1 MAHRLWRSHVHIPNP
16 AVRAA
21 VVRPAAHAR
30 LPSPRDIA
38 DHCADAAR
46 ALPAGPHPASGL
58 YILDRFETL
67 DDETGAPLPAPLE
80 ADEALDPA
88 ALGEAALSALAHTIA
103 RDLEAELEAASRLS
117 WIEVDADAR
126 TAVVVGTSRKG
137 ERRATFTPD
146 FTCLLPDDGATNA
159 MRVSDIAE
167 DRFALQVRVF
177 TTHRM
182 TWRRVDADS
191 AELEE
196 IRRAR
201 ADIGNNAGDA

>member
-1 MAHRLWRSHVHIPNP
+1 MSTFRTLLYVLLSSVLLLP
-16 AVRAA
+16 
-21 VVRPAAHAR
+21 AHAR

-46 ALPAGPHPASGL
+46 ATPTGTQPASGL
-58 YILDRFETL
+58 YILDRFEAL

-103 RDLEAELEAASRLS
+103 RDPEAELEAASRLS

-126 TAVVVGTSRKG
+126 TAVVATSRKG

-182 TWRRVDADS
+182 TWRRVGADS